1 MPVKSYSETQQL
13 LYNHLN
19 GLKKKLA
26 ELDGDREA
34 LLKEIEQAEKAFSVV
49 TTRQKKFDYIK
60 DSTFRQKVLFCLN
73 SKNQILSIND
83 MVDIL
88 IKLDADLKLDKLN
101 TAKSL
106 RVQVRRMLKEEVLIE
121 YKPENMKNIH
131 YALASWRNENGEV
144 NETYFQ

>member
-1 MPVKSYSETQQL
+1 MPKKLYSETQQL
-13 LYNHLN
+13 LYDHLN
-19 GLKKKLA
+19 SLKKKLA
-26 ELDGDREA
+26 DLEGNKEV
-34 LLKEIEQAEKAFSVV
+34 LLKEIEQAEKAFSAV
-49 TTRQKKFDYIK
+49 TTRQKKTDYVK

-83 MVDIL
+83 MVEL
-88 IKLDADLKLDKLN
+88 LTKLDADLKNDKLN

-131 YALASWRNENGEV
+131 YALSSWCNENGEV
-144 NETYFQ
+144 NETYLQ